1 MGNAPARRRAAA
13 ADAAVDAADLLPG
26 AVRGGGGELGGAPGR
41 PQPHPAASHQPLP
54 LHGGERRSQKV
65 ATLYLLKKAWK
76 ECYTKVAKSLQ
87 LRRRTY

>member
-1 MGNAPARRRAAA
+1 MVFHIFLPQWHLCFLRSVGNAPARRRAAA

-54 LHGGERRSQKV
+54 LHGGERRSQEV
-65 ATLYLLKKAWK
+65 ATLYLLKKA
-76 ECYTKVAKSLQ
+76 
-87 LRRRTY
+87 